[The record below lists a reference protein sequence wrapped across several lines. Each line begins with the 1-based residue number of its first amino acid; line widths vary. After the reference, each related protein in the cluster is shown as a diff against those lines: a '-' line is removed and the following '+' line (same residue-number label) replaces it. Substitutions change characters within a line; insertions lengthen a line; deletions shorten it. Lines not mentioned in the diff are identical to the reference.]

1 MKSIYKL
8 KINDFYFTHE
18 IQTRFRDIDAFKHVN
33 NAVFFSYF
41 EDARRSFFE
50 RWYINLKERSLIVA
64 SVKIDYIHQVTHPSN
79 CIIGQRVS
87 RLGNTSFDIL
97 SILFCNDKQASIST
111 TTIVCYDFLKNKS
124 ISLYPE
130 IINDFNK

>member
-1 MKSIYKL
+1 MKNIYKL

-18 IQTRFRDIDAFKHVN
+18 INTRFRDIDAFKHVN
-33 NAVFFSYF
+33 NAVFLSYF
-41 EDARRSFFE
+41 EDARKSFFE
-50 RWYINLKERSLIVA
+50 RWHINLKDKSLIVA
-64 SVKIDYIHQVTHPSN
+64 SVKIDYVKQITHPSN
-79 CIIGQRVS
+79 CVIGQRVS

-97 SILFCNDKQASIST
+97 SILFYNEKQASIST
-111 TTIVCYDFLKNKS
+111 TTVVCYDFLKKKT

>member
-50 RWYINLKERSLIVA
+50 RWHINLNEKSLIVA
-64 SVKIDYIHQVTHPSN
+64 SVKIDYIKQITHPSS

-97 SILFCNDKQASIST
+97 SILFCNDEQASIST

>member
-50 RWYINLKERSLIVA
+50 RWHINLNEKSLIVA
-64 SVKIDYIHQVTHPSN
+64 SVKIDYIKQITHPSN

-87 RLGNTSFDIL
+87 RLGNTSFDIF

-111 TTIVCYDFLKNKS
+111 TTIVCYDFLKKKS

>member
-1 MKSIYKL
+1 MKNIYKL

-18 IQTRFRDIDAFKHVN
+18 INTRFRDIDAFKHVN

-50 RWYINLKERSLIVA
+50 RWHINLNEKSLIVA
-64 SVKIDYIHQVTHPSN
+64 SVKIDYIKQITHPSN

-97 SILFCNDKQASIST
+97 SILFCNDKQASISI

>member
-50 RWYINLKERSLIVA
+50 RWYINLNDKSLIVA
-64 SVKIDYIHQVTHPSN
+64 SVKIDYIQQITHPSN

>member
-1 MKSIYKL
+1 MKSINKL

-50 RWYINLKERSLIVA
+50 RWHINLNEKSLIVA
-64 SVKIDYIHQVTHPSN
+64 SVKIDYIKQITHPSN

-87 RLGNTSFDIL
+87 RLGKTSFDIL

-124 ISLYPE
+124 IPLYPE

>member
-1 MKSIYKL
+1 MNDISRL
-8 KINDFYFTHE
+8 KITDFYFTHE
-18 IQTRFRDIDAFKHVN
+18 IKTRFRDVDAFKHVN
-33 NAVFFSYF
+33 NAVFLSYF

-50 RWYINLKERSLIVA
+50 RWHINLKEKSLIVA
-64 SVKIDYIHQVTHPSN
+64 SVKIDYIHQITHPSN